1 VGIDDDVRTASFTMM
16 ASRWSRIFRRL
27 VVVATVCVCLPAG
40 VFAQEEF
47 DEQAKRVLAL
57 HVVRRDSPSFDDTFR
72 SVLLEGLSTRLDY
85 YSEFIDLNRI
95 NEEKYQ
101 SALRSYLR
109 TRYVDG
115 GFDLVIASGPSVV
128 EFLSRDPS
136 VFEGV
141 PIVFTTRQGV
151 LAGPPSTGIV
161 SAIDFKNTLAAA
173 LAVQPTAKHVFVI
186 SGVGTF
192 DKLYA
197 DLFRTQCAEYASRV
211 SFQELSGLP
220 LPQIRERVRQL
231 PADAM
236 IFYLSITDDGAGRK
250 MMPLDAITS
259 IAEAANAPVYSW
271 HEDAL
276 GQGIVGGRLH
286 SSIND
291 ARMTAQLALRV
302 LHGERPETIP
312 VVNVDSYAYQFDWRQ
327 LQRWQ
332 IDESLLPPGSVI
344 RYRNQ
349 SFIEQY
355 RAYVVG
361 GGLVFAG
368 QGLLIAGLLIQRR
381 RRRHA
386 EDALRHSETRNSAI
400 LRAIPD
406 LMFVIDRDGTYLDF
420 HVRDEKHLFV
430 SPDSFLGRKVTDVM
444 PPELADMF
452 MKALERTRTSVEP
465 VVIDYELTMGELRH
479 YEARLVPADNG
490 RVVSIVRD
498 VTEPKRAIELNHALA
513 GRIIVSQEQERQRI
527 ARELHDDLSQKM
539 ALLNL
544 EVAQIADQVPL
555 EEPRTRLVKLSSQV
569 GEIANDLSDLSHKL
583 HPSRLQ
589 ALGLKESVRLLCDEI
604 TEQRKVNVV
613 FRSAEIPR
621 LVDPG
626 VSLCLYRITQEALHN
641 VAKHSR
647 ARHASVELTREG
659 NHLHL
664 QITDS
669 GIGFDPVAVNGA
681 GLGLV
686 SMRERVGVLKGNLS
700 IHASPGAGTRIG
712 VRVPLAPLQHEGQS
726 IKSA

>member
-1 VGIDDDVRTASFTMM
+1 M
-16 ASRWSRIFRRL
+16 SRIVRRL
-27 VVVATVCVCLPAG
+27 IAVVTVCVCLPAG
-40 VFAQEEF
+40 AAAQEKA

-57 HVVRRDSPSFDDTFR
+57 HVVRRDSPTFDDTFR

-85 YSEFIDLNRI
+85 YSEYIDLNRI
-95 NEEKYQ
+95 GEEQYQ

-128 EFLSRDPS
+128 EFLARDPS
-136 VFEGV
+136 LFEGV
-141 PIVFTTRQGV
+141 PIVFTTRAGV
-151 LAGPPSTGIV
+151 LAGPLSTGIV
-161 SAIDFKNTLAAA
+161 STIDFKNTLAAA
-173 LAVQPTAKHVFVI
+173 LAVRPSTKHVFVI
-186 SGVGTF
+186 SGVATF
-192 DKLYA
+192 DKLYG
-197 DLFRTQCAEYASRV
+197 DLFREQSAAFAGRV
-211 SFQELSGLP
+211 TFHELAGLT

-231 PADAM
+231 PADA
-236 IFYLSITDDGAGRK
+236 IVFFLSISEDGAGHK
-250 MMPLDAITS
+250 MMPLDAIDS
-259 IAEAANAPVYSW
+259 IAQAATAPVYSW
-271 HEDAL
+271 HEDTL
-276 GQGIVGGRLH
+276 GHGVVGGRLH
-286 SSIND
+286 SSLDN
-291 ARMTAQLALRV
+291 ARMTAQLGLRV
-302 LHGERPETIP
+302 LRGENPDTIP
-312 VVNVDSYAYQFDWRQ
+312 VATVDSYAYQFDWRQ
-327 LQRWQ
+327 LQRWN
-332 IDESLLPPGSVI
+332 IDESLLPPGSII
-344 RYRNQ
+344 RYREQ
-349 SFIEQY
+349 SFFQQY
-355 RAYVVG
+355 RSYVVG

-381 RRRHA
+381 RRRRA

-406 LMFVIDRDGTYLDF
+406 LMFVIDRDGRYLDF
-420 HVRDEKHLFV
+420 HARDEKQLFA
-430 SPDSFLGRKVTDVM
+430 SPERFLGRTIADVM
-444 PPELADMF
+444 PPELSDKF
-452 MKALERTRTSVEP
+452 TKALEQAQTSVDP
-465 VVIDYELTMGELRH
+465 VVIDYEIDMGEARH
-479 YEARLVPADNG
+479 FEARLVRADNG

-498 VTEPKRAIELNHALA
+498 VTEPKRAIELNQALA

-527 ARELHDDLSQKM
+527 ARELHDDLSQKI

-544 EVAQIADQVPL
+544 EVAQIADEVPL
-555 EEPRTRLVKLSSQV
+555 DEPRTRLVKLSYQV

-604 TEQRKVNVV
+604 SEQRQVNVV
-613 FRSAEIPR
+613 FRSAELPR

-647 ARHASVELTREG
+647 ARHASVDLTREG

-664 QITDS
+664 QIADT
-669 GIGFDPVAVNGA
+669 GIGFDPVAVNRA

-686 SMRERVGVLKGNLS
+686 SMRERVGVLKGHLS

-712 VRVPLAPLQHEGQS
+712 VRVPLASQHEGQS